1 MDLIA
6 LARTIQADKD
16 RAIEAQTRRRR
27 LIDAPATRPVDGAAQ
42 PRIAPDGRPMRRS
55 QRPST
60 SGLPSR

>member
-27 LIDAPATRPVDGAAQ
+27 LIDAPATRPVVGAAQ
-42 PRIAPDGRPMRRS
+42 PRIAPDGRPMRRP